1 MSISDVQ
8 AVIDSAKSR
17 GTESLERVIRE
28 RLRGATDTEV
38 RDATELALE
47 IIESVPLFLARARQE
62 AEERQ
67 LTSVVTPLLN
77 HAEGYF
83 VQPVDLIPEMTQ
95 GLAGLLD
102 DSYLVLRILQ
112 NLDRGPDRFLDWDL
126 GHPFRIPAPS
136 GGRGNRGQAGRALP
150 GRYARYRV
158 RRRPAW
164 GTRSPTSHILDAD
177 P

>member
-1 MSISDVQ
+1 MSISEVQ

-17 GTESLERVIRE
+17 GTESLERLIRE
-28 RLRGATDTEV
+28 RLREATDIEV

-47 IIESVPLFLARARQE
+47 IIESVPLFLARAGQE

-67 LTSVVTPLLN
+67 LTSVVKPLLN

-102 DSYLVLRILQ
+102 DSYLVLRMLQ

-126 GHPFRIPAPS
+126 GHPLEFLRRLV
-136 GGRGNRGQAGRALP
+136 GEEVAGR
-150 GRYARYRV
+150 
-158 RRRPAW
+158 
-164 GTRSPTSHILDAD
+164 LDALSLD
-177 P
+177 AMHDIAYDVDQLGDEAAH

>member
-17 GTESLERVIRE
+17 GTESLERLIRE
-28 RLRGATDTEV
+28 RLREATDTEV

-47 IIESVPLFLARARQE
+47 IIESVPLFLARAGQE

-126 GHPFRIPAPS
+126 GHPLEF
-136 GGRGNRGQAGRALP
+136 L
-150 GRYARYRV
+150 
-158 RRRPAW
+158 RRLVGEEVA
-164 GTRSPTSHILDAD
+164 SKLDALSLGAMHEIAYD
-177 P
+177 VDQLGDEATH